1 MPVQWVTLQ
10 RDPKLRLQMSMHHVL
25 SVVCFSAGEAPCGL
39 RLLHHLHLHL
49 LHHHRT
55 PGLIFDRAHF
65 YAAFDGCCET
75 STVFLN
81 TLYFLKTV
89 APKDTYPKTAAA
101 SGLGLWCAPRRH
113 GERCLP
119 STTQLSSHTAHPL
132 QARLR
137 LLPAD
142 PLPGV
147 AVPVHLRHA
156 QPPGADV
163 GPDERLRALRLHPE

>member
-65 YAAFDGCCET
+65 YAAFDGALRDVDRLPQHPLLPQDRRAEGH
-75 STVFLN
+75 
-81 TLYFLKTV
+81 V
-89 APKDTYPKTAAA
+89 AEDRGGV
-101 SGLGLWCAPRRH
+101 GLGLWCAPRRH
-113 GERCLP
+113 GARLP

-132 QARLR
+132 QARLVFFR
-137 LLPAD
+137 LILFPAWLYMFISD
-142 PLPGV
+142 M
-147 AVPVHLRHA
+147 RN
-156 QPPGADV
+156 
-163 GPDERLRALRLHPE
+163 HPEQTWDLMNGI